1 MFQYRLVQLI
11 SSTLCHTDMPYR
23 DKVYQQLVTADQSE
37 IKVHS
42 SIISYKI
49 EAILLSRALFV
60 LEALRTYS
68 SVFFDEDVE
77 IFKVG
82 GM

>member
-11 SSTLCHTDMPYR
+11 SSTLCRKDMPQGEE
-23 DKVYQQLVTADQSE
+23 VYEQFVRSDQSE
-37 IKVHS
+37 IKIPS
-42 SIISYKI
+42 SIIS
-49 EAILLSRALFV
+49 ALFV

-68 SVFFDEDVE
+68 SSFFDEDVE
-77 IFKVG
+77 ILKVG

>member
-11 SSTLCHTDMPYR
+11 SSTLCRKDMPQG
-23 DKVYQQLVTADQSE
+23 DEVYEQFVTDQSE
-37 IKVHS
+37 IKIPS
-42 SIISYKI
+42 SIIS
-49 EAILLSRALFV
+49 ALFV

-68 SVFFDEDVE
+68 SSIFDEDVE
-77 IFKVG
+77 ILKVG

>member
-11 SSTLCHTDMPYR
+11 SSTLCHKDMPQG
-23 DKVYQQLVTADQSE
+23 DEVYKQFVTDQSE
-37 IKVHS
+37 IN
-42 SIISYKI
+42 IS
-49 EAILLSRALFV
+49 ALFV

-68 SVFFDEDVE
+68 SAFFDEDVE
-77 IFKVG
+77 ILKVG

>member
-11 SSTLCHTDMPYR
+11 SSTLCRKDMPQGEE
-23 DKVYQQLVTADQSE
+23 VYEQFVTDQSE
-37 IKVHS
+37 IKIPS
-42 SIISYKI
+42 SIIN
-49 EAILLSRALFV
+49 ALFV

-68 SVFFDEDVE
+68 SSFFDEDVE
-77 IFKVG
+77 ILKVG

>member
-11 SSTLCHTDMPYR
+11 SSTLCRKDMPQGEE
-23 DKVYQQLVTADQSE
+23 VYEQFVTDQSE
-37 IKVHS
+37 IKIHS
-42 SIISYKI
+42 SIIS
-49 EAILLSRALFV
+49 ALFV

-68 SVFFDEDVE
+68 SSFFDEDVE
-77 IFKVG
+77 ILKVG